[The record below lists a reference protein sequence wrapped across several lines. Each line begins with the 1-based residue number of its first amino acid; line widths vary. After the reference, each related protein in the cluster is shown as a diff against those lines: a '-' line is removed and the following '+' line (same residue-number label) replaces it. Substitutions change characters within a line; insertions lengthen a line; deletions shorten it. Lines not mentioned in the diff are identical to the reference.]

1 MTIRRQMQESRSL
14 IERYKLRKSNKIE
27 EKRLKKEL
35 MEKEGKNRKL
45 LN

>member
-1 MTIRRQMQESRSL
+1 MQESRSL